1 MSDMTWSAPYQSGP
15 NHLWAADYC
24 GIKVV
29 VQGAVVGIYP
39 FDDMDDDEVIQ
50 IPVELIVELLRLDG
64 QLPTPDALRAER
76 DRLRVCI
83 VEMAIPYEAL
93 RLDAGSRKWIA
104 PVVWQHII
112 DATTAARAALP
123 GGTE

>member
-1 MSDMTWSAPYQSGP
+1 MSDRLTPEREARYREWVKRGDGLDPP
-15 NHLWAADYC
+15 EAA
-24 GIKVV
+24 
-29 VQGAVVGIYP
+29 
-39 FDDMDDDEVIQ
+39 
-50 IPVELIVELLRLDG
+50 ELLAEI
-64 QLPTPDALRAER
+64 DALRAER